1 MKKILNRLQA
11 YDTLSQTE
19 AYDLIHK
26 MSKGEFNNS
35 EIAAFLF
42 AFNLRDI
49 QIDEIIG
56 FREAMLSLALP
67 FDAAFE
73 TTDLCGTGGDQ
84 KDTFNI
90 STLASFIV
98 AGSGIKVTKHGNYGV
113 SSFCG
118 SSNIIESFGYRFTNN
133 QSILNKELETANIC
147 FLHAPVFHPAMK
159 NVAPIRKELGV
170 KTFFNLLG
178 PLVNPANPS
187 HQLIGVFS
195 PKVQRLYQFIHQQTD
210 KTITIVHSMDGYDEI
225 SLTSSFK
232 MINNQGEQLLNP
244 DDLGMKR
251 IQQQDLTGGNNLND
265 AKTIFFNILNNKGT
279 ESQNNAVLANAGAAI
294 ANFKNID
301 IIAGIEQARE
311 SLNQG
316 KAIQSFNQMLKTN
329 K

>member
-1 MKKILNRLQA
+1 MKKILNRLQEF
-11 YDTLSQTE
+11 DTLTQDE
-19 AYDLIHK
+19 AHDLIHK

-49 QIDEIIG
+49 QTDEILG
-56 FREAMLSLALP
+56 FRAAMLSLALP
-67 FDAAFE
+67 FETQFD

-90 STLASFIV
+90 STLASFVV

-118 SSNIIESFGYRFTNN
+118 SSNILESFGYHFINK
-133 QSILNKELETANIC
+133 QSTLNKQLEKANIC

-210 KTITIVHSMDGYDEI
+210 KTISIVHSMDGYDEI
-225 SLTSSFK
+225 SLTAPFK
-232 MINNQGEQLLNP
+232 LINNQGEHLLNP
-244 DDLGMKR
+244 DDIGMNR
-251 IQQQDLTGGNNLND
+251 ISQKALAGGNNLSD
-265 AKTIFFNILNNKGT
+265 AKTIFINILNNKG
-279 ESQNNAVLANAGAAI
+279 SAAQNNTVLANAGAAI
-294 ANFKNID
+294 ANFNNIHIMD
-301 IIAGIEQARE
+301 GIELAKS
-311 SLNQG
+311 SLISG
-316 KAIQSFNQMLKTN
+316 KALQSFNLMLQTN
-329 K
+329 N

>member
-1 MKKILNRLQA
+1 MKKILNRLQEF
-11 YDTLSQTE
+11 DTLSKDE
-19 AYDLIHK
+19 AHDLIYK

-49 QIDEIIG
+49 QTEEILG
-56 FREAMLSLALP
+56 FRAAMLSLALP
-67 FDAAFE
+67 FETQFN

-90 STLASFIV
+90 STLASFVV

-118 SSNIIESFGYRFTNN
+118 SSNILESFGYQFTND
-133 QSILNKELETANIC
+133 QSILNKQLEAANIC

-195 PKVQRLYQFIHQQTD
+195 PKVQRLYQFIHQHTN
-210 KTITIVHSMDGYDEI
+210 KTISLVHSMDGYDEI
-225 SLTSSFK
+225 SLTSPFK
-232 MINNQGEQLLNP
+232 LISNKGEQLLNP
-244 DDLGMKR
+244 DDIGMPR
-251 IQQQDLTGGNNLND
+251 ISQSALTGGNNLND

-279 ESQNNAVLANAGAAI
+279 TEQNNAVLANAGAAI
-294 ANFKNID
+294 ANFNNTNILE
-301 IIAGIEQARE
+301 GIETART
-311 SLNQG
+311 SLISG
-316 KAIQSFNQMLKTN
+316 KALQSFNSMLQIN
-329 K
+329 